1 MLLRLDSALSR
12 QRQVP
17 VVATATQEIPLTQ
30 AGKGHVPEENLE
42 RYRHFAR
49 IARQLDSLGST
60 VSGHGEYDEANR
72 LWALSIKYWGKA
84 NALRVDIPQQEDPT
98 LTTEA
103 VAEFREIA
111 EEAERDIAALPE
123 GSQPLW
129 FRTRN

>member
-1 MLLRLDSALSR
+1 
-12 QRQVP
+12 